1 MAIISKTLLQLKEAG
16 RVEVTSKT
24 GFMIEKLQ
32 KKEFNEIKCQLL
44 LLLPLLLVSS
54 LSLTLEMT
62 ADDDIAF
69 VAAATK

>member
-1 MAIISKTLLQLKEAG
+1 
-16 RVEVTSKT
+16 
-24 GFMIEKLQ
+24 MIEKLQ

-69 VAAATK
+69 VAATTK

>member
-32 KKEFNEIKCQLL
+32 KKG
-44 LLLPLLLVSS
+44 V
-54 LSLTLEMT
+54 
-62 ADDDIAF
+62 
-69 VAAATK
+69 